1 MYMWKNESKIGK
13 IKRALLEKHRT
24 KLWKTRHANIKMTV
38 KKENKTKNIENAQIN
53 NISSYIKN
61 IFPFY
66 ILTYLDIMNSSNE
79 WGTKQP
85 YL

>member
-13 IKRALLEKHRT
+13 IKRALLEKHRI
-24 KLWKTRHANIKMTV
+24 KLWKTRHINIKMTV
-38 KKENKTKNIENAQIN
+38 EKENKTKNIENAQIN
-53 NISSYIKN
+53 NISPYIKN

-79 WGTKQP
+79 
-85 YL
+85 